1 MASRKK
7 IPPASPPPFFK
18 GGSEGVAASPPL
30 EKGGSEGVAASPP
43 LEKGGLGGIL
53 YPYQRRWLAD
63 RARFKIGM
71 FSRQTGK
78 TFTATLELIL
88 DCLEAEARGQRRRW
102 VILSRGERQAKEAME
117 EGCKRHLQAL
127 SIACEVLEKP
137 FDAHT
142 KALEITLPGGSRITA
157 LPANPDTARGF
168 SANVLLDE
176 FAFHAD
182 SRKIWQALF
191 PVISAGHKLRVVST
205 PNGKGNKFYELM
217 TATDLG
223 PVWSRHVV
231 DIYQAVLDGLPRDI
245 AELKAGLNDPDA
257 WAQEYELQW
266 LDEASAWLPYELID
280 GAEAAGAGDPAGYQG
295 GPCFVGVDIAARH
308 DLFVIVVLEAVGDVR
323 WLRELIVRQRVS
335 FAEQDALLAAV
346 FARYRVTRCA
356 MDQTGMGEKPVE
368 DALRRHGR
376 YRVEGVLFTA
386 AAKLELAT
394 VGKEAFEDRKIRLP
408 VGDAAL
414 RADLHKLQRVT
425 SPTGAPRFVA
435 ESDASGH
442 ADRAW
447 ALFLALHAARAP
459 VERFAYQPVPR
470 RPEGSRPDAGPRR
483 DAPAVISRHGF
494 ARGVL

>member
-1 MASRKK
+1 
-7 IPPASPPPFFK
+7 
-18 GGSEGVAASPPL
+18 
-30 EKGGSEGVAASPP
+30 
-43 LEKGGLGGIL
+43 L
-53 YPYQRRWLAD
+53 YPYQRRWLD
-63 RARFKIGM
+63 DPARFKIGM
-71 FSRQTGK
+71 FARQCGK

-88 DCLEAEARGQRRRW
+88 DCLDAESRGQRRRW

-127 SIACEVLEKP
+127 SIACDVLERP
-137 FDAHT
+137 FDAQT
-142 KALEITLPGGSRITA
+142 KALEVTLPGGSRITA

-176 FAFHAD
+176 FAFHQD

-191 PVISAGHKLRVVST
+191 PVISAGHKLRVIST

-217 TATDLG
+217 TGRDLEG
-223 PVWSRHVV
+223 VWSRHVV
-231 DIYQAVLDGLPRDI
+231 DIYTAVSEGLPRDI
-245 AELKAGLNDPDA
+245 AELQAGLNDPDA

-266 LDEASAWLPYELID
+266 LDEASAWLSYDLISSCESADCNLGVFSESENTPRLHQD
-280 GAEAAGAGDPAGYQG
+280 GAYQG

-308 DLFVIVVLEAVGDVR
+308 DLFVIVVLEAVGDVL
-323 WLRELIVRQRVS
+323 WLRELIARQRIA